1 MVFRSSQYCVRA
13 AVLLA
18 LACCAFEFTPSVP
31 ASAQSTADKTASGG
45 RSNRPNIV
53 LIYADDIGYGD
64 LSCYGATRIQT
75 PNVDRVAREGLQFVD
90 GHSSSATCTPSRY
103 AMLTGEYPWRKK
115 GTGVLPGD
123 ASLIIEPGRTTLA
136 SVLKQAGYRTGVV
149 GKWHLGLGRPG
160 MNWNGDIKPGPLDLG
175 FDECFLMP
183 ATGDRVPCV
192 YVDNLRVLDL
202 DPKDP
207 IQVRFGQKIGDEP
220 TGKDHPELL
229 TMHPSHG
236 HDQTIINGVSR
247 IGYMT
252 GGKAA
257 RWVDQDMA
265 DVFVDRAKSFV
276 TRHVA
281 AKPDEPFFLYFAT
294 HDVHVPRLPHRRF
307 LGKSGMGPRGD
318 ALLEFDWCVGELM
331 GLLEK
336 HKLTDNTLVVITS
349 DNGPVIDDGY
359 KDDAV
364 EKLDGHKAAGSLR
377 GGKYSNFEGGTRV
390 PLLVRWPARVKPG
403 ASEALV
409 CQIDFLASFAA
420 LIGQTYNKTTA
431 PDSQNILPAF
441 LGDLPTGRETLV
453 EHAGVLSL
461 RQGAWK
467 LIDKGK
473 GAKRSAGT
481 NTELG
486 NDPAVQLYNLKQD
499 LGETTNIADSY
510 PDRVTSMLETLEA
523 IRSGAME

>member
-1 MVFRSSQYCVRA
+1 MSFHINQVWRRTVSLV
-13 AVLLA
+13 A
-18 LACCAFEFTPSVP
+18 LAFWACGVLS
-31 ASAQSTADKTASGG
+31 ASPLFAQDKGG
-45 RSNRPNIV
+45 GSNPEGRAKRPNIV

-64 LSCYGATRIQT
+64 FSCYGATRVQT
-75 PNVDRVAREGLQFVD
+75 PNVDRVAREGLRFVD

-136 SVLKQAGYRTGVV
+136 SVLKQAGYHTGVV
-149 GKWHLGLGRPG
+149 GKWHLGLGRAG
-160 MNWNGDIKPGPLDLG
+160 MDWNADIKPGPLDLG

-192 YVDNLRVLDL
+192 YVDNRRVLGL

-220 TGKDHPELL
+220 TGKEHPELL

-247 IGYMT
+247 IGYMS
-252 GGKAA
+252 GGKQA

-276 TRHVA
+276 TRHVT

-294 HDVHVPRLPHRRF
+294 HDVHVPRLPHPRF
-307 LGKSGMGPRGD
+307 VGKSGMGPRGD
-318 ALLEFDWCVGELM
+318 ALLEFDWSVGQVLD
-331 GLLEK
+331 LLQQ
-336 HKLTDNTLVVITS
+336 HKLSENTLVIVSS

-359 KDDAV
+359 RDEAV
-364 EKLDGHKAAGSLR
+364 EKLNGHKAAGPLR
-377 GGKYSNFEGGTRV
+377 GGKYSNFEAGTRV
-390 PLLVRWPARVKPG
+390 PFLVRWPGRVKPG
-403 ASEALV
+403 VSQALV
-409 CQIDFLASFAA
+409 CQIDFIASFAA
-420 LIGQTYNKTTA
+420 LTGQSFNKTTA
-431 PDSQNILPAF
+431 PDSQNTLPAL
-441 LGDLPTGRETLV
+441 LGDSPTGRDTLV

-461 RQGAWK
+461 RQGPWK
-467 LIDKGK
+467 LIESGK
-473 GAKRSAGT
+473 GPKRSAGT

-486 NDPAVQLYNLKQD
+486 NDSGGQLYNLDQD
-499 LGETTNIADSY
+499 LSETNNVAGSEA
-510 PDRVTSMLETLEA
+510 DRVASMLKTLNV
-523 IRSGAME
+523 IRNGRPE